1 MPYVCVCAC
10 VYVSVCVCVCVCVCA
25 CARTLRSRSMRDAKG
40 TILQKHLLMPDPPGS
55 PVVNNLPANA
65 GDTSLIPG
73 PARFHM
79 LPGN

>member
-1 MPYVCVCAC
+1 
-10 VYVSVCVCVCVCVCA
+10 
-25 CARTLRSRSMRDAKG
+25 MRDAKG

-65 GDTSLIPG
+65 GDTSLIRG

>member
-1 MPYVCVCAC
+1 MCAC
-10 VYVSVCVCVCVCVCA
+10 TC
-25 CARTLRSRSMRDAKG
+25 TLGSRSMRKAKG
-40 TILQKHLLMPDPPGS
+40 TIFKKCLLMPDLPGG

-73 PARFHM
+73 PARLHM